1 MALVLFT
8 LSSLCAFVIF
18 VDTFYAL
25 TPIGSKLEKWHP
37 LLWAGTLGFLFIAM
51 IVTLVCV

>member
-8 LSSLCAFVIF
+8 LSSLCAFIIF
-18 VDTFYAL
+18 IDTFYAL